1 MRFRIRTSDSRGSCT
16 SASRRSWRSSK
27 TSPSPSRPSGFRRII
42 FLNGHYDNT
51 YAIAYACAN
60 AADRLPRDA
69 KAFPLNYWDGFPADV
84 AREYISLAKGM
95 HANAAETGA
104 ILAIDP
110 GLVDMDKANTE
121 FPPFPDYKVNTGPV
135 HTAFFFTS
143 PGSVYWATKSG
154 TWGDATQATKELG
167 ERYLQAG
174 VDATIAVLADLEKTF
189 AAMPPR

>member
-1 MRFRIRTSDSRGSCT
+1 
-16 SASRRSWRSSK
+16 
-27 TSPSPSRPSGFRRII
+27 
-42 FLNGHYDNT
+42 
-51 YAIAYACAN
+51 
-60 AADRLPRDA
+60 
-69 KAFPLNYWDGFPADV
+69 
-84 AREYISLAKGM
+84 M

-143 PGSVYWATKSG
+143 PGSVCWATKSG

-174 VDATIAVLADLEKTF
+174 VDATIAVLADLEKTIRRN
-189 AAMPPR
+189 AAALRLRGRRTVIFTPYRGRSVMSACGSTGWSFTRSSR

>member
-1 MRFRIRTSDSRGSCT
+1 
-16 SASRRSWRSSK
+16 
-27 TSPSPSRPSGFRRII
+27 
-42 FLNGHYDNT
+42 
-51 YAIAYACAN
+51 
-60 AADRLPRDA
+60 
-69 KAFPLNYWDGFPADV
+69 
-84 AREYISLAKGM
+84 
-95 HANAAETGA
+95 
-104 ILAIDP
+104 
-110 GLVDMDKANTE
+110 
-121 FPPFPDYKVNTGPV
+121 V